1 MEKVVDLIE
10 ELIKFYLKRIRG
22 RSAIRHHHH
31 FEFGTLTCL
40 AVVSFKPI
48 RTLTK
53 VTVITSYGAGSSV
66 LARGICA
73 RVHCQIQRK

>member
-22 RSAIRHHHH
+22 RSAIRHHPH

-48 RTLTK
+48 RTLAR
-53 VTVITSYGAGSSV
+53 VTVISSDCAGSSI
-66 LARGICA
+66 LARGVSA
-73 RVHCQIQRK
+73 RIHCNK